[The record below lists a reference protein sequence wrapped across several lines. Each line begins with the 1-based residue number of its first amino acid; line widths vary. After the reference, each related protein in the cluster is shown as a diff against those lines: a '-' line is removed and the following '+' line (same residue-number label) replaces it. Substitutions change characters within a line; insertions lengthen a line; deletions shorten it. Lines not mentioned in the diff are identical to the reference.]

1 MEFKNVGG
9 KMETNGNQIK
19 KELKQ
24 AHGWSV
30 HSEDKGILGPLF
42 FDNDGKLFYLDTV
55 DHLGFFKVSPLDKVY
70 KDE

>member
-1 MEFKNVGG
+1 MASNS
-9 KMETNGNQIK
+9 TQNQ

-24 AHGWSV
+24 VEGWSV

-42 FDNDGKLFYLDTV
+42 HNLEGKLFFLDAV
-55 DHLGFFKVSPLDKVY
+55 DHLGFFKVSSQDKVY

>member
-1 MEFKNVGG
+1 
-9 KMETNGNQIK
+9 METNDNQIN

-24 AHGWSV
+24 VHGWSV

-42 FDNDGKLFYLDTV
+42 IDHDGKLFYLDTV

>member
-1 MEFKNVGG
+1 MSSNI
-9 KMETNGNQIK
+9 TQNQ

-24 AHGWSV
+24 VQGWSV

-42 FDNDGKLFYLDTV
+42 FDHEGKLFYLDAV
-55 DHLGFFKVSPLDKVY
+55 DHLGFFKVSPQDKVY